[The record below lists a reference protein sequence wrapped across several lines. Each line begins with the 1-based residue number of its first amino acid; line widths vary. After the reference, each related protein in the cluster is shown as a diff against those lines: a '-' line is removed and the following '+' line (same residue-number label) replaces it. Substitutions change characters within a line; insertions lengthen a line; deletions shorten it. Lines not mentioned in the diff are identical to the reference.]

1 MLIRDILSRKGTKV
15 ITVPPETGLRE
26 VVDTMLTNKVGAV
39 IIADGSKVL
48 GMFTERDN
56 LRLTADRGVDLNT
69 ATVGPHMTS
78 DIVIGLPGDTVE
90 STMATMT
97 EKRIRHLPIMSD
109 GLLVGIVS
117 IGDVVKALADQ
128 QEHEI
133 HFLKN
138 YIAGEM
144 T

>member
-26 VVDTMLTNKVGAV
+26 VVDTMLTNNVGAV

-69 ATVGPHMTS
+69 ATVSPHMVK